1 MEGST
6 LAASNAIDAVHRAIE
21 LELSLP
27 GAMTEHRFAEFLARQ
42 QTLGLVQG
50 ERPLCH
56 HLSPFVVGEAQY
68 TRLCRAAERIVSA
81 LEKLARHALVD
92 RAFADAIGLSPEE
105 RELAAID
112 PGYPELVTV
121 GRLDA
126 LVRGDHFF
134 FIEMNADS
142 PGGLVDQ
149 LLVERT
155 LFELPHLRPL
165 RMRTDIMTPEPH
177 NGVLDALLRVYRSS
191 GRGGVPT
198 IALVD
203 FESTGTLGEIKVL
216 ADSFS
221 RAGYPSFFVDPGA
234 LRYDGR
240 KLSAH
245 GREFDLVYRRVLVNE
260 LLESHGMNHPL
271 IRAYRDGAVCV
282 ANSFRTKAVNK
293 KATFAAL
300 GDPAYAHLFSDEERS
315 AIAGHVPW
323 TRRLRPGPVDF
334 HGASVDL
341 FELLSR
347 ERARFVLKPND
358 DYGGRGVVLG
368 WTAAEDAFSQ
378 ALAAAET
385 ADMIVQ
391 ERADA
396 GTARVP
402 ALRDGAI
409 VWEDVYFDLCPFVFA
424 GHVEG
429 GIVRLSPTGITNVS
443 AGAGVSALLVVRDD
457 GER

>member
-1 MEGST
+1 MAST
-6 LAASNAIDAVHRAIE
+6 ALSGTDAIAAVHRAIE
-21 LELSLP
+21 RELSHP
-27 GAMTEHRFAEFLARQ
+27 GAVTEHRFAEFLARQ
-42 QTLGLVQG
+42 QKLGLVQG

-56 HLSPFVVGEAQY
+56 HLSPFVIGEAQY
-68 TRLCRAAERIVSA
+68 TRICRAAERIVSA
-81 LEKLARHALVD
+81 LEKLARLALVD
-92 RAFADAIGLSPEE
+92 GAFADAIGLSPEE

-126 LVRGDHFF
+126 LVRGDRFF

-165 RMRTDIMTPEPH
+165 RMRADVTTPEPH

-191 GRGGVPT
+191 GHDDVPT

-203 FESTGTLGEIKVL
+203 FESTATLGEIKVL
-216 ADSFS
+216 AESFS
-221 RAGYPSFFVDPGA
+221 RAGYPSFFADPSA

-240 KLSAH
+240 RLSAG
-245 GREFDLVYRRVLVNE
+245 GRDVDLVYRRVLVNE
-260 LLESHGMNHPL
+260 LLDHYGMDHPL
-271 IRAYRDGAVCV
+271 IRAYRDQAVCL

-300 GDPAYAHLFSDEERS
+300 ADPTYAHLFTAEERS
-315 AIAGHVPW
+315 AIAEHVPW
-323 TRRLRPGPVDF
+323 TRRLVPGKVDYR
-334 HGASVDL
+334 GARVDL
-341 FELLSR
+341 HELLSR

-358 DYGGRGVVLG
+358 DYGGRDVVLG
-368 WTAAEDAFSQ
+368 WTASDQTFAQ
-378 ALAAAET
+378 ALARAET
-385 ADMIVQ
+385 TNMIVQ

-424 GHVEG
+424 GRVEG
-429 GIVRLSPTGITNVS
+429 GIVRLSSSGITNVS

-457 GER
+457 EGR